1 MASSS
6 ETSFGARL
14 LRAKN
19 LATFI
24 NNFNGYNPPRTEESV
39 SGFNA
44 LLADIEDINTKESQ
58 LQQNYTTAVHLR
70 QDALQK
76 ENRLYWI
83 KLLSPIKGAVDA
95 QFGKSSTE
103 AKAISS
109 IIKTMRATTLIKAP
123 ADPNAN
129 KAAQSV
135 SQSERSYGSMTQYFK
150 DIINT
155 LSQIA
160 GYNPCKYCTKSYP
173 DLQALA
179 AQLDAFNAD
188 VIKSIQPLQV
198 SRNGRIQLYSELKD
212 RAQRIKAYV
221 KSRYGI
227 TSTEY
232 NQVKGLNI

>member
-24 NNFNGYNPPRTEESV
+24 NNFSGYNPPRTEESV

-44 LLADIEDINTKESQ
+44 LIADIEAINTKESQ
-58 LQQNYTTAVHLR
+58 QQQNYTTAVHLR
-70 QDALQK
+70 QDAFK
-76 ENRLYWI
+76 KKTGSI
-83 KLLSPIKGAVDA
+83 DKLLSPIKGAVDA
-95 QFGKSSTE
+95 QFGKNSTE
-103 AKAISS
+103 AKAITS
-109 IIKTMRATTLIKAP
+109 IVNTMRATTLIKAP

-150 DIINT
+150 DIIST

-160 GYNPCKYCTKSYP
+160 GYNPSNAALKVAN
-173 DLQALA
+173 LQTLA
-179 AQLDAFNAD
+179 AQLDALNAD
-188 VIKSIQPLQV
+188 VAKSIQPLQV
-198 SRNGRIQLYSELKD
+198 SRNSRIQLYSELKD

-221 KSRYGI
+221 KAEYGI
-227 TSTEY
+227 NSTEY
-232 NQVKGLNI
+232 SQVKGLNI